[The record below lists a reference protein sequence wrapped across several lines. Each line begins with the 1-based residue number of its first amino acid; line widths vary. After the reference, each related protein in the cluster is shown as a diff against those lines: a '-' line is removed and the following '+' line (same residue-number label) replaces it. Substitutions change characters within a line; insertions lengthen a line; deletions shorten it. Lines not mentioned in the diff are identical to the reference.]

1 MNNYAVIEDSIIVN
15 LILADTLEIAEQ
27 VTDKKCIEYGSQL
40 INIGDSEDTIVPMEI
55 YRVIPNE

>member
-1 MNNYAVIEDSIIVN
+1 MNNYAVIEDGIIVN

-40 INIGDSEDTIVPMEI
+40 INIGDSEDTIVPMET